1 MVSKNIFTIIIF
13 TKCGNAYRQ
22 SINFNTTK
30 YCNNYEY
37 LLNIFIF
44 LAALEKAI
52 GLSVDGADVSTICG
66 TIDNFIEEE
75 L

>member
-1 MVSKNIFTIIIF
+1 MTLISQNLGMLFNQLI
-13 TKCGNAYRQ
+13 
-22 SINFNTTK
+22 FNTTK
-30 YCNNYEY
+30 FWNIY
-37 LLNIFIF
+37 LNIFIF

-52 GLSVDGADVSTICG
+52 SLSVDGADVSTICG

>member
-1 MVSKNIFTIIIF
+1 LIYKFLT
-13 TKCGNAYRQ
+13 RQ
-22 SINFNTTK
+22 NF
-30 YCNNYEY
+30 E
-37 LLNIFIF
+37 IFIKHFYF

-52 GLSVDGADVSTICG
+52 SLSVDGADVSTICG

>member
-1 MVSKNIFTIIIF
+1 MTLISQNLGMLFNQLI
-13 TKCGNAYRQ
+13 
-22 SINFNTTK
+22 FNTTK
-30 YCNNYEY
+30 FWNIY
-37 LLNIFIF
+37 LTFFF

-52 GLSVDGADVSTICG
+52 SLSVDGADVSTICG